1 MINPT
6 QSRQNKSWELWVL
19 LFFFLGGSISAQA
32 ATYTAASCNQSD
44 VNAVINGPTH
54 TAVNGDRIV
63 IPAGTC
69 TWTSGITVPSAV
81 GLTITGAGTP
91 SSGASTTGASST
103 CTSTRIID
111 NAGPSNALFGLT
123 PSYGTATTRISCIAI
138 DPNSTSTALT

>member
-54 TAVNGDRIV
+54 KAVNGDTII
-63 IPAGTC
+63 IPPTGSPC
-69 TWTSGITVPSAV
+69 TWTSGITISGVGIDITGTGTPST
-81 GLTITGAGTP
+81 GGGTFGAGTSNTTLIETG
-91 SSGASTTGASST
+91 SSPFFKFTG
-103 CTSTRIID
+103 
-111 NAGPSNALFGLT
+111 L
-123 PSYGTATTRISCIAI
+123 SYGQTARVE
-138 DPNSTSTALT
+138 L